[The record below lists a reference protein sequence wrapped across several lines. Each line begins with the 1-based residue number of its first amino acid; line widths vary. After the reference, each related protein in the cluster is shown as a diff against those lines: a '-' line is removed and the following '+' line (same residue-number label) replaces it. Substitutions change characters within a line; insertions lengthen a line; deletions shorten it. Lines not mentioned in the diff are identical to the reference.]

1 LRSFSDIDTALA
13 GLPPD
18 LMRLLGRIEY
28 ARGREDL
35 FREQAPQILERLA
48 AQTRFDS
55 ITASSAIEN
64 VIVEDDRALKILSE
78 PDATDGSFRDRSE
91 QEFAGYRDATDY
103 LLAKD
108 QEPLSVGL
116 ILHIHR
122 LLMRHTGDASAGE
135 LKRADNLI
143 GDRGADGGLTVVFKT
158 VPAGLQTER
167 QLTELV
173 ARYEDAIAAEHLPRL
188 LLLAM
193 LILDFLAIHPFQD
206 GNGRTARLLTTC
218 ELLRHGYG
226 VARYISIEQRIF
238 DSKNS
243 YYEALRASQADWHS
257 AGHDPWPWA
266 GYLLRVLDDAYVDF
280 TRRVIA
286 DRHLTGATK
295 EQQARNFVLTQAPR
309 SFRFAQ
315 IVAALP
321 DISQATIR
329 NALNGLRDEGYLD
342 VGLGKSAVWTRTER
356 PAADS

>member
-1 LRSFSDIDTALA
+1 LRSFSDIDATLT

-18 LMRLLGRIEY
+18 LVRLLGRIEY
-28 ARGREDL
+28 ARGREEL
-35 FREQAPQILERLA
+35 FGVQAPQILERLA

-78 PDATDGSFRDRSE
+78 PNATSGTFRDRSE

-103 LLAKD
+103 LIAKD
-108 QEPLSVGL
+108 SEPLTVGL

-122 LLMRHTGDASAGE
+122 LLMRHTGEVSAGQM
-135 LKRADNLI
+135 KTSDNLI
-143 GDRGADGGLTVVFKT
+143 ADRHSDGSVTVVFKT
-158 VPAGLQTER
+158 VPAGTQTER

-173 ARYEDAIAAEHLPRL
+173 ARYEDALAVERQPRL

-193 LILDFLAIHPFQD
+193 LVLDFLAIHPVQD

-226 VARYISIEQRIF
+226 VAHYVSVEQRIF

-243 YYEALRASQADWHS
+243 YYAALRASQANWHS
-257 AGHDPWPWA
+257 AGHDPWPWT
-266 GYLLRVLDDAYVDF
+266 GYLLRVLDDAYGDF
-280 TRRVIA
+280 VRRVSA
-286 DRHLTGATK
+286 DRKLTGATK
-295 EQQARNFVLTQAPR
+295 EQQTRNYVLTQAPH

-329 NALNGLRDEGYLD
+329 NALNALRDEGHLE
-342 VGLGKSAVWTRTER
+342 VGLGKSAMWTRTEK
-356 PAADS
+356 SQ